1 MIEYIQNNPLL
12 SGLITGSI
20 LWGTLYLILGLVFKD
35 NVAKNI
41 GLCVLALGVVLIII
55 A

>member
-1 MIEYIQNNPLL
+1 MFDYIQIDPLL

>member
-1 MIEYIQNNPLL
+1 MLDYIQIDPLL
-12 SGLITGSI
+12 SGLIIGSI
-20 LWGTLYLILGLVFKD
+20 LWGTLYLILGFVFKD
-35 NVAKNI
+35 NVAKNM